1 MQLFFN
7 PRSVLLIGVS
17 RQTGVGAYNGLE
29 MMLRFGYRGK
39 IFVVHPETGEIL
51 GYNTYSRVDDLPEVP
66 DLAVI
71 ALGRDLV
78 PQVLEGCLAFG
89 VRRFVVISQGFADAD
104 AKGKELQARI
114 TALAKEHGARIVGPN
129 TMGVMNNFT
138 GFTTAFVDVPRVK
151 QPPPVTLIAQS
162 GAPQVGSESFTGPLG
177 KAIDIGNACDVG
189 FEDVLEYL
197 EQDPETGVIALHM
210 EGLVN
215 GRRFLE
221 VAARLSRAKPIVVLK
236 TGKSEAG
243 ARAALSHTGSL
254 VGADDVFSAA
264 FERAGVLRVENAQD
278 LLDTIQALRKLP
290 PLKGPRIGIATP
302 SGALGIIALD
312 ALAAEGLQPG
322 PLPQGV
328 KEAVEPLG
336 PYWHRLH
343 NPVDLWPIGMKTGD
357 FLKVTKETI
366 VGFLADPEIDGVM
379 AMLPGLSSPLHH
391 NNIAT
396 PEFVASLNLGHFGK
410 PLVLVFYGDYREELR
425 RHLERVDLVACYF
438 SVEEAAHGLARLH
451 QYHLIKAR
459 PPEGLNISAP
469 APKKAATQ
477 AKQNLLGEAAL
488 EFLAAYRIPTV
499 PGALS
504 RSAEEAV
511 DLARKLGY
519 PVVLKVIAPEWLH
532 KSDKGGVVLN
542 LRSDEEVRR
551 GFNGLQ
557 EKLRSETPAA
567 NLEGILVQKQAR
579 GREILLGVKQD
590 ATFGPVVVC
599 GLGGVYTELWRD
611 TAQTLAPVSLGQS
624 HALLSQLRSYR
635 LLTGFRGEPPV
646 DLDAVAQALAN
657 LSRLAVEHPELQE
670 LDINPLIAAP
680 AGCWAV
686 DARIVWQA

>member
-1 MQLFFN
+1 MELFFN
-7 PRSVLLIGVS
+7 PRSVLLVGVS

-39 IFVVHPETGEIL
+39 IFVVHPQAGEIL
-51 GYNTYSRVDDLPEVP
+51 GHKAYSRIRDLPEAP

-71 ALGRDLV
+71 ALARDRV
-78 PQVLEGCLAFG
+78 VHVIEDCLAKG
-89 VRRFVVISQGFADAD
+89 IRRYVIISQGFADAD
-104 AKGKELQARI
+104 DKGRKLQARL
-114 TALAKEHGARIVGPN
+114 TALAKEHNARIVGPN

-138 GFTTAFVDVPRVK
+138 GFTTAFVDVPRVM
-151 QPPPVTLIAQS
+151 QPPRVTLIAQS

-177 KAIDIGNACDVG
+177 KAVDIGNACDVG
-189 FEDVLEYL
+189 FEDLLEYL
-197 EQDPETGVIALHM
+197 ERDPETEVIALHM

-236 TGKSEAG
+236 TGRSEAG
-243 ARAALSHTGSL
+243 ARAALSHTASM

-264 FERAGVLRVENAQD
+264 FERAGVMRAANAQD

-312 ALAAEGLQPG
+312 ALAAAGLQPG
-322 PLPQGV
+322 RLPQAV

-357 FLKVTKETI
+357 FLKVAKETI
-366 VGFLADPEIDGVM
+366 AGFLADPEIDGVM
-379 AMLPGLSSPLHH
+379 AMLPGLSSPLHR
-391 NNIAT
+391 NNIVT
-396 PEFVASLNLGHFGK
+396 PEFVASLNLERFGK
-410 PLVLVFYGDYREELR
+410 PLVLAFYGDYRDELNR
-425 RHLERVDLVACYF
+425 NLARVEGVACYF
-438 SVEEAAHGLARLH
+438 SVEQAAHGLARLH
-451 QYHLIKAR
+451 QYHLIKSVPA
-459 PPEGLNISAP
+459 ENLNISAP
-469 APKKAATQ
+469 APGKFSHRAE
-477 AKQNLLGEAAL
+477 QNLLGEAAL
-488 EFLAAYRIPTV
+488 EFLSAYGIPTV
-499 PGALS
+499 PGALCQ
-504 RSAEEAV
+504 SAGEAA
-511 DLARKLGY
+511 DLARELGY

-542 LRSDEEVRR
+542 LSNDEEVRR
-551 GFNGLQ
+551 AFNSLQ
-557 EKLRSETPAA
+557 EKVQSDNAQA
-567 NLEGILVQKQAR
+567 SLEGILVQKQAQ
-579 GREILLGVKQD
+579 GRELLLGVKQD
-590 ATFGPVVVC
+590 ATFGPVMVC
-599 GLGGVYTELWRD
+599 GLGGVYTEIWRD
-611 TAQTLAPVSLGQS
+611 TAQTLAPLSMAQS
-624 HALLSQLRSYR
+624 HALLAKLRSYR

-670 LDINPLIAAP
+670 CDINPLIASP

-686 DARIVWQA
+686 DARIIRKP

>member
-1 MQLFFN
+1 MELFFN

-39 IFVVHPETGEIL
+39 IFVVHPQAGEIL
-51 GYNTYSRVDDLPEVP
+51 GHKTYAQVEDLPEVP

-71 ALGRDLV
+71 ALARDRV
-78 PQVLEGCLAFG
+78 VHIIEDSLAKG
-89 VRRFVVISQGFADAD
+89 IRRFVIISQGFADAD
-104 AKGKELQARI
+104 DKGGKLQARL

-138 GFTTAFVDVPRVK
+138 GFTTAFVDVPRVLP
-151 QPPPVTLIAQS
+151 PPPVTLVAQS

-197 EQDPETGVIALHM
+197 EHDPETRVIALHM

-221 VAARLSRAKPIVVLK
+221 VSARLSRTKPIVVLK

-243 ARAALSHTGSL
+243 ARAALSHTASM

-264 FERAGVLRVENAQD
+264 FERAGVMRAANAQD

-322 PLPQGV
+322 PLPQSV

-357 FLKVTKETI
+357 FLKVAKETI
-366 VGFLADPEIDGVM
+366 AGFLADPDIDGVM

-396 PEFVASLNLGHFGK
+396 PEFVASLNLGRFGK
-410 PLVLVFYGDYREELR
+410 PLVLAFYGDYREELHR
-425 RHLERVDLVACYF
+425 LLERVDGVACYF

-451 QYHLIKAR
+451 QYHLIRTR
-459 PPEGLNISAP
+459 PPENLNITAP
-469 APKKAATQ
+469 APKKALNHP
-477 AKQNLLGEAAL
+477 KHNLLGEAAL
-488 EFLAAYRIPTV
+488 EFLAAYGIAPV

-504 RSAEEAV
+504 LSAEEAA
-511 DLARKLGY
+511 DLARQLGY

-551 GFNGLQ
+551 GFRGLQ
-557 EKLRSETPAA
+557 EKFQAEAPQAD
-567 NLEGILVQKQAR
+567 LEGILVQKQAR

-611 TAQTLAPVSLGQS
+611 TAQTLAPLSLSQS
-624 HALLSQLRSYR
+624 HALLSQLKSYP

-670 LDINPLIAAP
+670 LDINPLIASP
-680 AGCWAV
+680 DGCWAV
-686 DARIVWQA
+686 DARIVWKT